1 VSVLQRIS
9 SENVWTYKHV
19 RLRALQDTPTAFGS
33 TYARESE
40 FSDHEW
46 IARAARVDGEKA
58 IGFLAMDGR
67 EACGVVAAFID
78 REDPQVATLVS
89 MWVAPTHRRSGVGRL
104 LVEAILDWAATRD
117 VTTVRL
123 QVTSNNDG
131 AQRFYERLGFTFTGT
146 AEPHPHV
153 SNLTELEMVREV

>member
-19 RLRALQDTPTAFGS
+19 RLRALQDTPSAFGS
-33 TYARESE
+33 TYEREAE

-58 IGFLAMDGR
+58 IGYLAMDGR

-78 REDPQVATLVS
+78 RVDPLQATLVS
-89 MWVAPTHRRSGVGRL
+89 MWVAPTHRRTGVGRS
-104 LVEAILDWAATRD
+104 LVEAVMDWAATREL
-117 VTTVRL
+117 TRIRL
-123 QVTSNNDG
+123 HVTSNNGG
-131 AQRFYERLGFTFTGT
+131 AQRFYEELGFVFTGVV
-146 AEPHPHV
+146 EPHKHMPD
-153 SNLTELEMVREV
+153 LIELEMVREV